1 MSMVSLAL
9 TEYFKHSLPDNTHLI
24 LVICS
29 SSFILFHAIG
39 FNVIP
44 MLLVGELCPVRL
56 KSWTSGI
63 TISVVAILVF
73 TVVKVFPLAMAAFG
87 ASMTYGFFAVMC
99 LGGTIYSFAFVPET
113 RGKSVNELQDIYLE

>member
-1 MSMVSLAL
+1 MVSLAL
-9 TEYFKHSLPDNTHLI
+9 TEHFKQSLPDYTHLI

-87 ASMTYGFFAVMC
+87 ASAVTKMQKH
-99 LGGTIYSFAFVPET
+99 A
-113 RGKSVNELQDIYLE
+113 KSCKNLQNHPVLMQNLAKPCKIMQKQLSLM